1 MSPISIELIV
11 TSAIGFAV
19 LILSA
24 IFPALKDQFETI
36 APAVVAIVMFIIAS
50 ILGNQVIK
58 VLSEASIR
66 RAEIQSETTIKV
78 ASAQAAAQSVS
89 HSHG

>member
-58 VLSEASIR
+58 VLTEASIR
-66 RAEIQSETTIKV
+66 RAEIQAEVSVKV
-78 ASAQAAAQSVS
+78 AQVSAVGRARPS
-89 HSHG
+89 GE